1 MRKTKI
7 IALLIA
13 TLMIVSLLGCSTV
26 KNMGESFQSE
36 RDYSLVGYDYRFI
49 LDGNTVTFKY
59 IDVVSDSEI
68 ELIGTTLVS
77 LNSQF
82 KSFDNPKAGTITLC
96 AKRNLTLDEFNSFVD
111 QAEALI
117 YDTIY

>member
-68 ELIGTTLVS
+68 ELLVS